1 MKINSDKLFTMLI
14 DKMIRDV
21 LAEKAEEVDIL
32 KDNVNHPSHYEQ
44 STSIECI
51 EAMEFTFGPLA
62 EYGFCICNAFKY
74 IWRHKH
80 KNGEEDLKKA
90 DWYLKKARE
99 LYDTFE
105 EVSCAYDEDQLQ
117 RLISLRDQKDDQW
130 QESH

>member
-1 MKINSDKLFTMLI
+1 MVEGQKI
-14 DKMIRDV
+14 
-21 LAEKAEEVDIL
+21 
-32 KDNVNHPSHYEQ
+32 DNVNHPSHYEQ
-44 STSIECI
+44 TTSVECI
-51 EAMEFTFGPLA
+51 EVMELHFGPQA
-62 EYGFCICNAFKY
+62 VYDFCVCNAFKY

-99 LYDTFE
+99 LYDIYSGDVFYE
-105 EVSCAYDEDQLQ
+105 CDLDDLK

>member
-1 MKINSDKLFTMLI
+1 MVEKQKIDREKIYAMLLETMGQWE
-14 DKMIRDV
+14 DS
-21 LAEKAEEVDIL
+21 

-99 LYDTFE
+99 FYDTFD
-105 EVSCAYDEDQLQ
+105 EVSCYYDEDQLQ